1 MRQELA
7 QVYSDYWQHLRMDDV
22 DIGSEPTVACRQYL
36 DYVNKH
42 TQRYREELRRA
53 GPNIIFDLH
62 QKEGPLEH
70 QLRWHKKCVQSY
82 EFHRQCADIQGAEC
96 RRQTREVQKGSCI
109 IWLDWKQNISLPIQH
124 TETGDSFWAQARAE
138 CSVLGII
145 VYTAAEK
152 GKEPRKRCFVYVSDI
167 IDHTCLA
174 AAIQLDLARTDEL
187 ADFKGISNI
196 AVWADCGPHYRC
208 IDFLG
213 HLAQSWVMPRKGSR
227 INLSVNYHAE
237 KHGKGD
243 VDALFAVVNSWV
255 ERAKRG
261 PNCNIKTVEALV
273 THLQLDSR
281 HLYNLSLRPKT
292 CSFLIGQVWRED
304 PRESC

>member
-70 QLRWHKKCVQSY
+70 QLRWHKKRVQSY

-167 IDHTCLA
+167 IDHTCYSCCDTVGFGTHRRVGRLQGDIQHRRLGGLRA
-174 AAIQLDLARTDEL
+174 ALQVHRLPRSPSAVVGDASQRQSHQLVGEL
-187 ADFKGISNI
+187 PCRKTRQGRCRCL
-196 AVWADCGPHYRC
+196 VRCGE
-208 IDFLG
+208 FLG
-213 HLAQSWVMPRKGSR
+213 RKGKEG
-227 INLSVNYHAE
+227 AE
-237 KHGKGD
+237 
-243 VDALFAVVNSWV
+243 
-255 ERAKRG
+255 
-261 PNCNIKTVEALV
+261 
-273 THLQLDSR
+273 LQHQD
-281 HLYNLSLRPKT
+281 
-292 CSFLIGQVWRED
+292 C
-304 PRESC
+304 

>member
-1 MRQELA
+1 MLLCVCVCVPLLLMRLPLQATDQEGNVVLTPKKRLSEHRDLENLTP
-7 QVYSDYWQHLRMDDV
+7 VKKLCKDDKQTPMKGRKGP
-22 DIGSEPTVACRQYL
+22 DPSELKNR
-36 DYVNKH
+36 D
-42 TQRYREELRRA
+42 
-53 GPNIIFDLH
+53 GF
-62 QKEGPLEH
+62 G
-70 QLRWHKKCVQSY
+70 
-82 EFHRQCADIQGAEC
+82 
-96 RRQTREVQKGSCI
+96 QKGSCV

-138 CSVLGII
+138 CSVLGMI

-174 AAIQLDLARTDEL
+174 ASIQLDLARTDEL
-187 ADFKGISNI
+187 ANFKGISNI

-213 HLAQSWVMPRKGSR
+213 HLAQSWVMPRRSNR

-255 ERAKRG
+255 ERAKRE

-281 HLYNLSLRPKT
+281 HLYNRRPKT
-292 CSFLIGQVWRED
+292 SNVLIGRVWRD
-304 PRESC
+304 PRGSC